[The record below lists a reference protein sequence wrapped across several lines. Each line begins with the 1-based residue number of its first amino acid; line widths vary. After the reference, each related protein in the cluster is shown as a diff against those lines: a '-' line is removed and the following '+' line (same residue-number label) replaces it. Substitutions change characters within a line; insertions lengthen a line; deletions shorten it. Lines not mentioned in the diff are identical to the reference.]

1 MMARLTDT
9 LRAALGYWW
18 DLVVGAAE
26 QGFTASET
34 IGIANDIAKNL
45 GGSISFQENTAIS
58 QLYGYARRLENA
70 GNAFTSADASK
81 FIDSTMIAN
90 APWAR
95 PEPEQATYPIYNVK
109 FTYTYLDASG
119 NQQVTTKTS
128 VFRDGLPDTV
138 GDLTSAVLDDAE
150 AMANKYG
157 HTLLSAV
164 PFQIQ
169 AV

>member
-1 MMARLTDT
+1 MARLTDT

-18 DLVVGAAE
+18 DLVVGAAQ
-26 QGFTASET
+26 QGFTANET
-34 IGIANDIAKNL
+34 TEMANDIAKNL
-45 GGSISFQENTAIS
+45 GGSISFQENQAIS

-70 GNAFTSADASK
+70 GTAFTGATPGQ
-81 FIDSTMIAN
+81 FINGNMIAD

-95 PEPEQATYPIYNVK
+95 VESEQNAYPVYNVK
-109 FTYTYLDASG
+109 FTYTYLDQAG
-119 NQQVTTKTS
+119 NEQSTTKTS
-128 VFRDGLPDTV
+128 VFRDGLPGTV

-157 HTLLSAV
+157 HTLLSAS

>member
-1 MMARLTDT
+1 MARLTDT
-9 LRAALGYWW
+9 LRSALGYWW
-18 DLVVGAAE
+18 DLVVGAAQ
-26 QGFTASET
+26 QGFTANET
-34 IGIANDIAKNL
+34 TQLANDIAKDL
-45 GGSISFQENTAIS
+45 GGSVSFQENQAIA

-70 GNAFTSADASK
+70 GTAFTTADPNQFINSDMVAS
-81 FIDSTMIAN
+81 

-95 PEPEQATYPIYNVK
+95 DEQEQSTYPIYNVK
-109 FTYTYLDASG
+109 FTYEYLDQSG
-119 NQQVTTKTS
+119 NVQTTTKTS

-138 GDLTSAVLDDAE
+138 GDLTSSVLDDAE

-157 HTLLSAV
+157 HTLLSAT

>member
-1 MMARLTDT
+1 MARLSDT

-18 DLVVGAAE
+18 DLVVGAAQ
-26 QGFTASET
+26 QGFTAQET
-34 IGIANDIAKNL
+34 TQLANDVAKDL
-45 GGSISFQENTAIS
+45 GGSISFQENQAIS
-58 QLYGYARRLENA
+58 QLYGYARRIENA
-70 GNAFTSADASK
+70 GNAFTSADPSR
-81 FIDSTMIAN
+81 FINSDMIAN

-95 PEPEQATYPIYNVK
+95 DEQEQATYPIYNVK
-109 FTYTYLDASG
+109 FEYTYIDQAG
-119 NQQVTTKTS
+119 NTQTTTKTS

-138 GDLTSAVLDDAE
+138 GDLTAAVLDDAE

-157 HTLLSAV
+157 HTLLSAT

>member
-1 MMARLTDT
+1 MPRLSDT
-9 LRAALGYWW
+9 LRTALGYWW
-18 DLVVGAAE
+18 DLVVGAVQ
-26 QGFTASET
+26 QGFTTNET
-34 IGIANDIAKNL
+34 TELANDVAKDL
-45 GGSISFQENTAIS
+45 GGSISFQENQAIA

-70 GNAFTSADASK
+70 GNAFTAADPGK
-81 FIDSTMIAN
+81 FIDANMIAD

-95 PEPEQATYPIYNVK
+95 PEQEQATYPIYNVK

-119 NQQVTTKTS
+119 VQQSTTKTS
-128 VFRDGLPDTV
+128 VFRDGLPQTV
-138 GDLTSAVLDDAE
+138 GDLISAVLDDAE

-157 HTLLSAV
+157 HTLLSAD